1 MIHINDKNKKSVQF
15 CIFKVF
21 CKHMF
26 CKLKPFKGICLM
38 SACCYKNILDVF
50 SLTSVIINYVQTP
63 KTFLTTDEQLAVF
76 L

>member
-1 MIHINDKNKKSVQF
+1 MIHINGNKNKKSVQF

-38 SACCYKNILDVF
+38 SAILLQEYFRRLF
-50 SLTSVIINYVQTP
+50 SLIGAAKIEDLTYLPEKNYP
-63 KTFLTTDEQLAVF
+63 RPGL
-76 L
+76 